1 MKLRTR
7 KFLAGLLSLGLLR
20 QAASPLSTLAALL
33 VWNTAGRPELV
44 NTPAFA
50 DVADADTAK
59 AAQWCVEQGLLDAK
73 TAETFKPEGWMPK
86 FKTIEVWEKAF
97 PKQ

>member
-7 KFLAGLLSLGLLR
+7 KFLAGLLSLGLL
-20 QAASPLSTLAALL
+20 QAASPLSALAALL
-33 VWNTAGRPELV
+33 VWNNAGRPEPAAQ
-44 NTPAFA
+44 PAFA
-50 DVADADTAK
+50 DVADADMAK
-59 AAQWCVEQGLLDAK
+59 AAQWCVEQGIMDAK

-97 PKQ
+97 PK